1 MSVFGDLRA
10 SLQDLLEGRTA
21 PADRAARV
29 RSMKQGLVHA
39 RMAIDDL
46 RDGVEKTR
54 GRLERER
61 TELATVRRRRDA
73 AAAISDTETVEIAD
87 KFAAHHAERVAV
99 LEAKLAAQ
107 EAEAD
112 LAERELREM
121 TSQLRAAAAGV
132 GDGPAPRF
140 PSDEELGLQ
149 DDAPLRQE
157 LDGLRRAAEREARD
171 RDADARLAELK
182 KKMGR

>member
-1 MSVFGDLRA
+1 LSIFGELRA
-10 SLQDLLEGRTA
+10 SIQDLLDGRTA
-21 PADRAARV
+21 PADRTDRI
-29 RSMKQGLVHA
+29 RRMKQGLVHA
-39 RMAIDDL
+39 RLAIDDL
-46 RDGVEKTR
+46 RAGVNQT
-54 GRLERER
+54 RER
-61 TELATVRRRRDA
+61 IEQERRELATVRRRRDA

-87 KFAAHHAERVAV
+87 RFTAHHGERVTV

-107 EAEAD
+107 EAEAA
-112 LAERELREM
+112 LAERELSEM
-121 TSQLRAAAAGV
+121 TTQLRAAASGI

-140 PSDEELGLQ
+140 PSDDELGLP

-157 LDGLRRAAEREARD
+157 LDGLQRAAERETRE